1 MLRYLLIELEQ
12 VTVGQSVARSSFAQ
26 PLLSVDAHDQAT
38 LTLKVSLALLAYQRS
53 YVFTQG
59 IKSEFKSCLLIFTT

>member
-12 VTVGQSVARSSFAQ
+12 VTVRQSVARSSFAQ

-38 LTLKVSLALLAYQRS
+38 LTLKVSLASAR
-53 YVFTQG
+53 FTSDLIVVPQG
-59 IKSEFKSCLLIFTT
+59 IKSEFKSCL